1 MMNFRFQWHF
11 SPTEEID
18 MNNGIYEGNIPIHA
32 KKVTIKI
39 EYNMSMEYS
48 KSNGGGPGFLL
59 LIEYVNSIW
68 WKFLQMIYVGPRY
81 STQ

>member
-1 MMNFRFQWHF
+1 
-11 SPTEEID
+11 
-18 MNNGIYEGNIPIHA
+18 
-32 KKVTIKI
+32 
-39 EYNMSMEYS
+39 MSMEYS
-48 KSNGGGPGFLL
+48 KSNGGGTGFLL